1 MSMPMSSSMPMGSTG
16 SNMTMDD
23 MMIPY
28 LHFTGGDNLYFKSLR
43 PTSHGA
49 IAGACIVL
57 ALLAIFDRW
66 VAAMRGV
73 AQVRWA
79 QRVRAMTSRTP
90 MSSQTNI
97 GRDWVPTKEGEEQV
111 IGIIPASTEQT
122 SLVNGARV
130 SRSSPP
136 FIASHD
142 IPRGI
147 AFACQALLGYTLM
160 LAVMTFQAAYIIS
173 ILAGLGIGEVAF
185 GRMGSAPGH
194 VVH

>member
-1 MSMPMSSSMPMGSTG
+1 M
-16 SNMTMDD
+16 D
-23 MMIPY
+23 MMMVPY

-43 PTSHGA
+43 PSSHGA

-57 ALLAIFDRW
+57 VLLAIFDRW
-66 VAAMRGV
+66 LSAMRGV
-73 AQVRWA
+73 AQARWT
-79 QRVRAMTSRTP
+79 QRARALTVRATP
-90 MSSQTNI
+90 SSSQPTI
-97 GRDWVPTKEGEEQV
+97 GDDWVATKDGEEQAV
-111 IGIIPASTEQT
+111 GVTRLPTERS
-122 SLVNGARV
+122 SLVSPARA

-147 AFACQALLGYTLM
+147 AFACQALIGYTLM

-173 ILAGLGIGEVAF
+173 IVAGLGIGEVAF
-185 GRMGSAPGH
+185 GRLGSAPSH

>member
-1 MSMPMSSSMPMGSTG
+1 MPMGSTG
-16 SNMTMDD
+16 GNLTMDD

-73 AQVRWA
+73 AQARWA
-79 QRVRAMTSRTP
+79 QRYVIVAQSVRLSIHRRSPLRVRSVTSRPP
-90 MSSQTNI
+90 MSSQANI
-97 GRDWVPTKEGEEQV
+97 GRDWVPTKEGEEQA
-111 IGIIPASTEQT
+111 IGIIPASTEET

-142 IPRGI
+142 VPRGI

-160 LAVMTFQAAYIIS
+160 LAVMCVPVS
-173 ILAGLGIGEVAF
+173 
-185 GRMGSAPGH
+185 PGVPH
-194 VVH
+194 CPCG